1 MRLHALQS
9 AALVMFML
17 LTSGVGSAQPYQLRY
32 GFEKGRTYTYKRI
45 ERTDALSQTHT
56 GLSAKIDRT
65 TEAFLKVTVDDN
77 AGGAIRFTFVQDT
90 AYIDDRSPVSA
101 AGDDVPDFDNLIT
114 KKPVRVT
121 MDALGVLRAVEP
133 LAPIVAGRRLPPAV
147 TDQTIARQ
155 AVVFPVLPSRSLDI
169 GATWTEQS
177 ADTARP
183 TYSTPDLGAGAGLRL
198 TRVRTVYTVDSLV
211 TIGRHRCVRISWE
224 ASTVNESKMLFRER
238 EYFTEEESTL
248 SGVLWFDVREGL
260 PVRLTL
266 RSKKN
271 TTTAAFAREVAIVP
285 STITKDITLQLSEL

>member
-1 MRLHALQS
+1 MRHHALQS
-9 AALVMFML
+9 AALVVFVL

-65 TEAFLKVTVDDN
+65 TEAFLRVTIDEN

-147 TDQTIARQ
+147 TDQGIARQ
-155 AVVFPVLPSRSLDI
+155 AVVFPVLPSRSLEI
-169 GATWTEQS
+169 GQTWTEES
-177 ADTARP
+177 ADTTRP
-183 TYSTPDLGAGAGLRL
+183 TYSTPDLGAGNGLRL
-198 TRVRTVYTVDSLV
+198 ARVKTVFTVDSLV

-224 ASTVNESKMLFRER
+224 SNSVNESKMLFRER
-238 EYFTEEESTL
+238 EYFTEEETAL
-248 SGVLWFDVREGL
+248 TGVLWFAVAEGF